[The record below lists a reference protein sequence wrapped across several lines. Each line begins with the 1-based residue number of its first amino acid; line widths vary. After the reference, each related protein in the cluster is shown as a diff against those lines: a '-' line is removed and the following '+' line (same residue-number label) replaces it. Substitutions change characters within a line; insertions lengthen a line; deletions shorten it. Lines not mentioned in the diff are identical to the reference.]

1 MLLPVSEAAFSSS
14 SILSQATAQALE
26 FPSLLAVV
34 AHFAA
39 SDLGRE
45 RLLGS
50 RPFEEEG
57 PLRARRTLFEEAS
70 RLVGERALV
79 PDFDVPLG
87 DLLTRINT
95 GRPPVEGGDLV
106 RLADLGKATRT
117 AAARIR
123 EAVPPCPA
131 LDALARGL
139 PDVGP
144 LLRKIER
151 ALDRRGE
158 VREDASPRLAAL
170 RRQIRTVREQIYKDL
185 GDFVSGHKD

>member
-14 SILSQATAQALE
+14 SILSKATAQALE

-34 AHFAA
+34 ARFAA

-45 RLLGS
+45 RVLGL

-87 DLLTRINT
+87 ALLTRIDT

-106 RLADLGKATRT
+106 RRGGPGRGAPTGPGRNPQGG
-117 AAARIR
+117 
-123 EAVPPCPA
+123 PPPPA
-131 LDALARGL
+131 
-139 PDVGP
+139 P
-144 LLRKIER
+144 
-151 ALDRRGE
+151 
-158 VREDASPRLAAL
+158 
-170 RRQIRTVREQIYKDL
+170 
-185 GDFVSGHKD
+185 H